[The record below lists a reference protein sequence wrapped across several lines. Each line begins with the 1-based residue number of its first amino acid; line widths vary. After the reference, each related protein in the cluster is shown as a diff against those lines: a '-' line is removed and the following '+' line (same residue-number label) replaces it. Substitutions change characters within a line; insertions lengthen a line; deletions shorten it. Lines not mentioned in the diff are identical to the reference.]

1 MPAIKNRTTVYGHV
15 CSDVVCANLKNLR
28 TKDVS
33 FENKKVKE
41 MDGRSL

>member
-1 MPAIKNRTTVYGHV
+1 MPELKNRTTVFGKV
-15 CSDVVCANLKNLR
+15 CADVVGANLKQLR

-41 MDGRSL
+41 IDGRSL